1 MKALSDNPKY
11 AYPFEFEEFF
21 FISSDKEIHRI
32 HLKEVWNAAKIKG
45 ASK

>member
-1 MKALSDNPKY
+1 MKALSDNHNY
-11 AYPFEFEEFF
+11 AYPFKFDDFF

-32 HLKEVWNAAKIKG
+32 NLVEVWKAAKIKG